1 MKTKV
6 LVIED
11 VTDLRE
17 DVLET
22 LECLGFEALGA
33 ENGKVGVQIAQS
45 HLPDL
50 IICDIMMPDLDGYG
64 VLEILNQDPETSII
78 PFIFISAKAEKS
90 EIRKGMNLGA
100 DDYLTKPFTIAE
112 LQEAI
117 NARLEKQATRKRI
130 EEKFKESETQ
140 FRQLAQREELLNHLT
155 KQIRKSLEIKT
166 ILNTTLSAIR
176 NLLQTHRCSFLW
188 YRADVEIPY
197 FELIEEAIANGMKT
211 IPNCNSLQEVPALGK
226 VILEFNLLQAND
238 ISTDP
243 QLDAASREHLIA
255 LGFTSLLAVTIQI
268 HSGQVGVIVCE
279 HFQDVHSWTKNEVE
293 LLQAVGDQLAIAID
307 QAQLYAQ
314 SRFSA
319 TTAQIQAAQ
328 LEQALSKLQ
337 QTQAQL
343 IQTEKMSSL
352 GQLVAGVA
360 HEINNPVNFIY
371 GNVNHIRGYV
381 QDLLN
386 LIYLY
391 QQDNPNPSPEI
402 KEQAADMDLGFLMED
417 FPKLLNSMEMGA
429 DRIREIVL
437 SLRNFSR
444 LDEAEMKPV
453 NIHDGL
459 NSTLLILEN
468 RIKANGGNPG
478 IQIIKEYGNL
488 PKVECY
494 AGKLNQV
501 FMNLIA
507 NAIDAL
513 DEYNSQRSATA
524 IQEEPST
531 ITLRTELLNTQQIK
545 VGIIDN
551 GPGMTEDTKKRLFDP
566 FFTTKP
572 VGQGTGL
579 GLSISYQIVVEKHG
593 GTIECVSAPGK
604 GTEFWLTIPI
614 SQP

>member
-1 MKTKV
+1 MTKKV

-11 VTDLRE
+11 VLDLRE
-17 DVLET
+17 DILDT
-22 LECLGFEALGA
+22 LDCLGYEGFGA
-33 ENGKVGVQIAQS
+33 ENGTVGVEIAQM

-50 IICDIMMPDLDGYG
+50 IICDIMMPHLDGYG
-64 VLEILNQDPETSII
+64 VLEILNQDPKTATI

-112 LQEAI
+112 LKEAI
-117 NARLEKQATRKRI
+117 TARLEKQETRKRI

-188 YRADVEIPY
+188 YRTDVEPPY
-197 FELIEEAIANGMKT
+197 FELIEEAIANGMT
-211 IPNCNSLQEVPALGK
+211 NIPTCNSLQEVPRLGE
-226 VILEFNLLQAND
+226 VILRFNLLQAND

-243 QLDAASREHLIA
+243 QIEATSREHLLS

-268 HSGQVGVIVCE
+268 HSGQVGVIICE
-279 HFQDVHSWTKNEVE
+279 HFHDIRSWTKNEVE

-319 TTAQIQAAQ
+319 TTAQIQASQ

-386 LIYLY
+386 LVSLY
-391 QQDNPNPSPEI
+391 QQDNPNPSSEI
-402 KEQAADMDLGFLMED
+402 QEQAEAMDLQFLMDD

-437 SLRNFSR
+437 SLKNFSR

-453 NIHDGL
+453 NIHDGI

-468 RIKANGGNPG
+468 RLKPNGGNPG
-478 IQIIKEYGNL
+478 IKVIKEYSDL

-501 FMNLIA
+501 FMNLLA

-513 DEYNSQRSATA
+513 DEYNNQRLAVA
-524 IQEEPST
+524 IQ
-531 ITLRTELLNTQQIK
+531 
-545 VGIIDN
+545 
-551 GPGMTEDTKKRLFDP
+551 
-566 FFTTKP
+566 
-572 VGQGTGL
+572 
-579 GLSISYQIVVEKHG
+579 
-593 GTIECVSAPGK
+593 
-604 GTEFWLTIPI
+604 
-614 SQP
+614 